1 MEKTISLVRLDTLML
16 AAYGTELVNIL
27 THPSLE
33 SFRDNEHILL
43 FLEKHKRYSRSLA
56 TTRKSEEPLRKL
68 DRNRDRAF
76 LRLRHL
82 IVAALYSSNE
92 DDVRRAKLLMGIIKS
107 SGNRINAQRDMQE
120 TSHIQMLLLRF
131 GTESAA
137 SAIEALGLKDALAE
151 FEHAQSLFNEAST
164 RDIHQKDAR
173 KQATPTSIRKEF
185 EAAIREIWLFVEGMA
200 FIAPSEAWTR
210 AGQNIEAK
218 NSEYRAKMKHQKT
231 FREKKKAKP
240 TEEGNA

>member
-1 MEKTISLVRLDTLML
+1 MEKSLSLFRLNTSML
-16 AAYGTELVNIL
+16 AAYGSELVHIL
-27 THPSLE
+27 TSPSLE
-33 SFRDNEHILL
+33 SYRTNEHIAI
-43 FLEKHKRYSRSLA
+43 FLQKHAQYTSSFTVMRRSN
-56 TTRKSEEPLRKL
+56 EPLRKL

-185 EAAIREIWLFVEGMA
+185 EAAIREIWLFVEAMA

>member
-1 MEKTISLVRLDTLML
+1 
-16 AAYGTELVNIL
+16 
-27 THPSLE
+27 
-33 SFRDNEHILL
+33 
-43 FLEKHKRYSRSLA
+43 
-56 TTRKSEEPLRKL
+56 
-68 DRNRDRAF
+68 
-76 LRLRHL
+76 
-82 IVAALYSSNE
+82 
-92 DDVRRAKLLMGIIKS
+92 
-107 SGNRINAQRDMQE
+107 MQE

-185 EAAIREIWLFVEGMA
+185 EAAIREIWLFVEAMA

>member
-1 MEKTISLVRLDTLML
+1 
-16 AAYGTELVNIL
+16 
-27 THPSLE
+27 
-33 SFRDNEHILL
+33 
-43 FLEKHKRYSRSLA
+43 
-56 TTRKSEEPLRKL
+56 
-68 DRNRDRAF
+68 
-76 LRLRHL
+76 
-82 IVAALYSSNE
+82 
-92 DDVRRAKLLMGIIKS
+92 
-107 SGNRINAQRDMQE
+107 
-120 TSHIQMLLLRF
+120 MLLLRF

-185 EAAIREIWLFVEGMA
+185 EAAIREIWLFVEAMA